1 MSDQPPTLPA
11 SESGFLQRHAVMLGT
26 VAALTVVLILFI
38 VLNDEKVEVDLLVA
52 TAELRL
58 AWALLIAA
66 AGGFL
71 IGYILPRLRRG

>member
-1 MSDQPPTLPA
+1 MSDQAPIVPSP
-11 SESGFLQRHAVMLGT
+11 EPGFLRRHALMLGT
-26 VAALTVVLILFI
+26 STTLAVVLALFI
-38 VLNDEKVEVDLLVA
+38 VLNGEKVEVDLIVA

-71 IGYILPRLRRG
+71 IGYILPRLRGR